1 MGAIVQT
8 AIVIALWLLA
18 LRVWLWI
25 TGAFTLG
32 TIPKATRRL
41 ATGFRG
47 FGVVDAGRK
56 AIAVRVVVGEVGL
69 EIAPGISPP
78 VFMPFEGM
86 ALRVVRPFRALRFTN
101 VHFRDVE
108 IHASTTTKRAILRA
122 FAKFRTRDRLPLSQG
137 GPFR

>member
-18 LRVWLWI
+18 LHVSLWI

-41 ATGFRG
+41 T
-47 FGVVDAGRK
+47 AG
-56 AIAVRVVVGEVGL
+56 
-69 EIAPGISPP
+69 
-78 VFMPFEGM
+78 
-86 ALRVVRPFRALRFTN
+86 
-101 VHFRDVE
+101 
-108 IHASTTTKRAILRA
+108 
-122 FAKFRTRDRLPLSQG
+122 RLPLSHG